1 MLIIF
6 QMLILFV
13 LSLFIISNLALDFFV
28 EFFLSAFEVVFLD
41 ESRDF
46 MEHVLYL
53 VRLFGASGLLRRL
66 DSLQGFFPGYVGLD
80 FVIDCEPVYD
90 CTSQVVVVDVEVR

>member
-13 LSLFIISNLALDFFV
+13 FSFWIVSNRAFDFFV

-46 MEHVLYL
+46 MEHVL
-53 VRLFGASGLLRRL
+53 A
-66 DSLQGFFPGYVGLD
+66 
-80 FVIDCEPVYD
+80 PVF
-90 CTSQVVVVDVEVR
+90 

>member
-1 MLIIF
+1 
-6 QMLILFV
+6 MLILFV
-13 LSLFIISNLALDFFV
+13 LSLFIISNRALDFFV

-53 VRLFGASGLLRRL
+53 GRASGAFGLFLCLDL
-66 DSLQGFFPGYVGLD
+66 DSEQGG
-80 FVIDCEPVYD
+80 
-90 CTSQVVVVDVEVR
+90 